1 MAGEN
6 SPFLKALSDFQTFLT
21 TVRNLQDVIDFE
33 RRTGLTPAIK
43 LLEMSRKDK
52 DFGLVHTRWGRG
64 GKATPLEHFVP
75 EVVAFAQEVRQ
86 LIDHWF
92 DEYKKTTMVEMFHGL
107 EARGMDFILRVD
119 VLFV

>member
-6 SPFLKALSDFQTFLT
+6 SPFLKVLSDFQTFLT
-21 TVRNLQDVIDFE
+21 TVRNLQDVIDFK

-43 LLEMSRKDK
+43 LLEMSVRDK
-52 DFGLVHTRWGRG
+52 DFYLLHTRWGRG
-64 GKATPLEHFVP
+64 GSATPLEHFGP
-75 EVVAFAQEVRQ
+75 EVVAFAQKIRR

-92 DEYKKTTMVEMFHGL
+92 DEYKKTTMVEMFHCL